1 VEDVQMNGAEEVFM
15 ERTRV
20 PGDLIQGSG
29 LVNDANREEG
39 LVNGSGSAR
48 ASDEASA
55 PPVPV
60 ENAQPGP
67 NGPML
72 NVFPSSLEADNRRK
86 GLRRFREREAVR
98 VGNDQAAQEFLARRG
113 LTGLINDNI
122 ILVHGAAQRVRAEQP
137 VPMDEDEIAHLNN
150 PLVAARDLS
159 PETHGQRRRREPTEE
174 NYLNP

>member
-1 VEDVQMNGAEEVFM
+1 MEHREARDTREAGEVHMNGAEEVLM
-15 ERTRV
+15 ERARV
-20 PGDLIQGSG
+20 PGDVIQGSG

-55 PPVPV
+55 PPAPV
-60 ENAQPGP
+60 ENAQPEP

-72 NVFPSSLEADNRRK
+72 NVFPSSLEAEDRRE

-98 VGNDQAAQEFLARRG
+98 LENEQAAQEFLVRPG

-122 ILVHGAAQRVRAEQP
+122 PPVHGAAQKGPDGTAS
-137 VPMDEDEIAHLNN
+137 AN
-150 PLVAARDLS
+150 
-159 PETHGQRRRREPTEE
+159 G
-174 NYLNP
+174 